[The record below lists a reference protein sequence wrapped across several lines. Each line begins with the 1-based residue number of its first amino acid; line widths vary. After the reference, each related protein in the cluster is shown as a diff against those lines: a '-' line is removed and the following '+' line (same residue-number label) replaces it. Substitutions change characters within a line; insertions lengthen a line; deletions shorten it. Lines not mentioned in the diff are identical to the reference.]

1 MYKFFC
7 KTGTIFKGNLLLIN
21 YIKFKY
27 KPHKQIEFAGEN
39 FMDKYVTIKLPKN
52 LVDEIDNFV
61 GKHGFVS
68 RTEVVKEAIRRLLQQ
83 YNLQKRA

>member
-1 MYKFFC
+1 M
-7 KTGTIFKGNLLLIN
+7 FKHLS
-21 YIKFKY
+21 
-27 KPHKQIEFAGEN
+27 
-39 FMDKYVTIKLPKN
+39 IKLPKN

-61 GKHGFVS
+61 GKYGFVS

>member
-1 MYKFFC
+1 MVIKS
-7 KTGTIFKGNLLLIN
+7 NLLLIN

-27 KPHKQIEFAGEN
+27 QPHKQIKSTGEN
-39 FMDKYVTIKLPKN
+39 FMDKYITIKLPKN

-61 GKHGFVS
+61 GKYGFVS
-68 RTEVVKEAIRRLLQQ
+68 RTEVVKEAIRKLLRQ